1 MEETTVAHTRGD
13 PAASADPSAL
23 LPLTPAVFH
32 ILLALA
38 DSERHGY
45 SILREIER
53 YTDGQLRL
61 GATTLYRSIKQ
72 MLSAGLIVEVNERP
86 DPALDDER
94 RRYYRL
100 TDFGRCVA
108 AAETRRLEQIVV
120 VA

>member
-1 MEETTVAHTRGD
+1 MKQHD
-13 PAASADPSAL
+13 PEAL

-45 SILREIER
+45 GIMQEITQRTEGKVR
-53 YTDGQLRL
+53 MGP
-61 GATTLYRSIKQ
+61 GTLYGSIKR
-72 MLSAGLIVEVNERP
+72 MLVDGLIEESGLRP

-100 TDFGRCVA
+100 SGFGLSVV
-108 AAETRRLEQIVV
+108 RLEAERLAQLVR
-120 VA
+120 VAQSKKILLA